1 LKTSEM
7 IDASKLKELYSKTSK
22 HSNYQIIP
30 NALESILSNT
40 DIVVKTRQELERMN
54 YLKEHL
60 NFEGKTVL
68 DVGGNTGYFSF
79 ESIDAG
85 ASEVLYIEGNMAHA
99 EFVKEAS
106 IQLNKKIKVYNE
118 YLNFKEPTGD
128 EPYGMVLLFNVIHHL
143 GDDYGDK
150 NISITKAKEEMVD
163 CINYF
168 YDKTDLLVLQMGFC
182 WQGDITKF
190 LFENGTKSEMIDFV
204 KEAVKNKWEILQIGI
219 AEEINE
225 ETIYKP
231 LNESNIERSDN
242 LGEFRNRPIFIL
254 KKK

>member
-1 LKTSEM
+1 M
-7 IDASKLKELYSKTSK
+7 IDSKKLKELYSKTSK
-22 HSNYQIIP
+22 HSNYQLIP
-30 NALESILSNT
+30 NSLKPILSNK

-60 NFEGKTVL
+60 NFEGKKIL

-79 ESIDAG
+79 ESLDAG
-85 ASEVLYIEGNMAHA
+85 ASEVVYIEGTKAHA

-106 IQLNKKIKVYNE
+106 IQINKKIKVYNK
-118 YLNFKEPTGD
+118 YLNFKEQIGE
-128 EPYGMVLLFNVIHHL
+128 EPFDIVLLFNVIHHL
-143 GDDYGDK
+143 GEDYGDK
-150 NISITKAKEEMVD
+150 NISIIKAKEEMAN

-168 YDKTDLLVLQMGFC
+168 YDKTDILVLQMGFC
-182 WQGDITKF
+182 WQGDITKL

-204 KEAVKNKWEILQIGI
+204 KQAVNNKWEISEIGI
-219 AEEINE
+219 AEEIGE
-225 ETIYKP
+225 KTIYKV
-231 LNESNIERSDN
+231 LNDSNVKRFDE